1 MKIEEVFFE
10 KNSLFSFT
18 SIYPKNCIKPAKL
31 EKVGKINGAYSKA
44 PVLVAQEF
52 MLPKIRLSPP
62 KAIFIFFIGFTNV
75 FWEFYKIY
83 DIPKLLNFAIYTVV
97 MLNSFQHL
105 DEILTLR
112 FGGQDDKIALLVIPN
127 LVRNLEGDPETSS
140 G

>member
-31 EKVGKINGAYSKA
+31 EKIGKINGAYSKA

-62 KAIFIFFIGFTNV
+62 KAIFIFLSVLPTFFGNFIRFM
-75 FWEFYKIY
+75 IY
-83 DIPKLLNFAIYTVV
+83 PNYL
-97 MLNSFQHL
+97 
-105 DEILTLR
+105 ILQSTQL
-112 FGGQDDKIALLVIPN
+112 
-127 LVRNLEGDPETSS
+127 SC
-140 G
+140 